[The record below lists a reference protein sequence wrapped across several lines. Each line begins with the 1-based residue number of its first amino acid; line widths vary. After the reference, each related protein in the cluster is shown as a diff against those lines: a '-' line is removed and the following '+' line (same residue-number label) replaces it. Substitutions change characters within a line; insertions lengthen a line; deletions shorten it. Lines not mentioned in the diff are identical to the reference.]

1 MMEVIVVRGGRGGY
15 VGLMVH
21 DCDDNDYIQML
32 GLFDLNWSEK
42 SC

>member
-1 MMEVIVVRGGRGGY
+1 

-21 DCDDNDYIQML
+21 DCDDNDYIQMV
-32 GLFDLNWSEK
+32 GLFDLNWSEN